1 MVRGPPINLASSLTL
16 KIVINLILSM
26 SSQGADHDINFDS
39 HQVESYDENNESRNV
54 AMTFNSTN
62 SMNPIFVMESDGE
75 DAATVVS
82 PRTLEEPI
90 TEKNPQTLNPI
101 KNCLKKV
108 VFGQKGSIFS
118 QSLSELNKSLIL

>member
-1 MVRGPPINLASSLTL
+1 
-16 KIVINLILSM
+16 M

-90 TEKNPQTLNPI
+90 TEKAPQEMSERNQNAGDVPDLPNLSDSASAASEDENR
-101 KNCLKKV
+101 KSEAKK
-108 VFGQKGSIFS
+108 KGR
-118 QSLSELNKSLIL
+118 KSNACM